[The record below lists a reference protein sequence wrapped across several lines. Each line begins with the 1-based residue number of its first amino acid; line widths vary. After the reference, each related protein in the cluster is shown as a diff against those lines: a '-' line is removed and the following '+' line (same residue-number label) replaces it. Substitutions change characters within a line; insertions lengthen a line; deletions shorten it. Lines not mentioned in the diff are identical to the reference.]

1 MQRFDPASF
10 ASVGVDRGR
19 DASDAGLDQFELDV
33 ADPDSSPSILGLGP
47 GVFDQDVRAKSTGGP
62 FGAEGGFDGRPTEN
76 EYRVP
81 IAQTGRGASSGR
93 IGLDPGVAHRIVT
106 YESNRSFQPITEPGR
121 DRIPF
126 IDDQSVGAPQPCRLR
141 CAVLGRQVESVAIE
155 LEADAR
161 GWEGPPLIV
170 GRYETMKIHLQ
181 AGQGGEAPQGE
192 ERAILVDEH
201 PVPIE
206 HWSSGTEP
214 PSPRRE
220 ATCGLDG
227 VESQRLDA
235 GFDATGRIGTGF
247 IHARHTTLVA
257 GSSLMLHVGPVQLPT
272 KVLLAP
278 IAGHT
283 DLAFR
288 LLCRELGGVGC
299 AYTDLLNSRAILAGT
314 SKSMSLAA
322 TAPGDEPFGMQLY
335 GAPHDP
341 LPEAA
346 VWAID
351 HGAAIVDI
359 NMGCPV
365 DKVAKKNGGSLLLRD
380 CPSTVDLVER
390 IVAAVERH
398 AGGRVPVTAKIRLG
412 WDEDSIVG
420 PRLARDLER
429 AGVALVTVH
438 GRTTVQRFKGCANW
452 EGIGEVVAAVDRIPI
467 IGNGDVVEPE
477 DAVRLM
483 KTTGCAGVMI
493 ARAAIRT
500 PWLFR
505 RADAAIRLEEG
516 VSCERDRALLQER
529 MQEPTLVEKI
539 EAVHRHIELAG
550 EHQDPRVA
558 AELMRQR
565 ISWYGKSMG
574 HVKPL
579 KEAIRTAPD
588 LETMLAATRRWID
601 WGRSEPEM
609 RTVTRA
615 PRGVRGPEDAAEPV

>member
-1 MQRFDPASF
+1 M
-10 ASVGVDRGR
+10 
-19 DASDAGLDQFELDV
+19 
-33 ADPDSSPSILGLGP
+33 
-47 GVFDQDVRAKSTGGP
+47 
-62 FGAEGGFDGRPTEN
+62 
-76 EYRVP
+76 
-81 IAQTGRGASSGR
+81 
-93 IGLDPGVAHRIVT
+93 
-106 YESNRSFQPITEPGR
+106 
-121 DRIPF
+121 
-126 IDDQSVGAPQPCRLR
+126 LR
-141 CAVLGRQVESVAIE
+141 
-155 LEADAR
+155 
-161 GWEGPPLIV
+161 V
-170 GRYETMKIHLQ
+170 GR
-181 AGQGGEAPQGE
+181 
-192 ERAILVDEH
+192 
-201 PVPIE
+201 
-206 HWSSGTEP
+206 
-214 PSPRRE
+214 
-220 ATCGLDG
+220 
-227 VESQRLDA
+227 VE
-235 GFDATGRIGTGF
+235 
-247 IHARHTTLVA
+247 
-257 GSSLMLHVGPVQLPT
+257 LPT
-272 KVLLAP
+272 RVLLAP

-314 SKSMSLAA
+314 EKSMLLAS

-398 AGGRVPVTAKIRLG
+398 AGDRVPVTAKIRLG
-412 WDEDSIVG
+412 WDDDSIVG
-420 PRLARDLER
+420 PRLARDLEQ
-429 AGVALVTVH
+429 AGVSLVTVH

-452 EGIGEVVAAVDRIPI
+452 QAIGEVVAAVDRIPV
-467 IGNGDVVEPE
+467 IGNGDVVEPD

-483 KTTGCAGVMI
+483 RLSGCAGVMI

-505 RADAAIRLEEG
+505 RADAAIRLAEAAGELGVAPG
-516 VSCERDRALLQER
+516 VSADGLATPDAAERRDLER
-529 MQEPTLVEKI
+529 RFAEPTLLEKFS
-539 EAVHRHIELAG
+539 AVRRHVELAA
-550 EHQDPRVA
+550 EHQNERVA

-588 LETMLAATRRWID
+588 LDTMRRACDRWIEWASSEPALAALT
-601 WGRSEPEM
+601 M
-609 RTVTRA
+609 A
-615 PRGVRGPEDAAEPV
+615 PRGIGGPDGVVEPVVDREIAAD